1 LFGESEQTRQA
12 LRVPEAIGRMPV
24 VLEGGVPEALF
35 WLCLGGWLLGEVAFA
50 ARTTLRDPAT
60 RDSSFTLLTLAL
72 VGGLGAGVWIA
83 AESES
88 SLPGPD
94 WWPPLAGLALFA
106 GGLGLRVWAIRAL
119 GRFFRYTV
127 VVDADQRVID
137 TGPYRLIRHPSY
149 TGLLLAA
156 LGVGVA
162 LDNWLS
168 IAACLLPPVLGFTL
182 RLRHEEAV
190 LSERLG
196 EPYRAYMRRT
206 RRLIPHVW

>member
-1 LFGESEQTRQA
+1 
-12 LRVPEAIGRMPV
+12 MPV

-35 WLCLGGWLLGEVAFA
+35 WLCLGGWLVGELAFA
-50 ARTTLRDPAT
+50 VRTTLRDPAT
-60 RDSSFTLLTLAL
+60 RDASFTLLTLAL
-72 VGGLGAGVWIA
+72 VAGLGAGVWSA
-83 AESES
+83 SEVDA

-94 WWPPLAGLALFA
+94 WWPPLVGLAVFVGGLAL
-106 GGLGLRVWAIRAL
+106 RTWAIRVL

-168 IAACLLPPVLGFTL
+168 IAACLLPALIGFTL
-182 RLRHEEAV
+182 RLLSEERV

-206 RRLIPHVW
+206 HRLIPYVW